1 MDDEFMELF
10 QRIKSLAKNL
20 QRGSDDRHYVALW
33 IKKLISERKNDKA
46 TCNHYTRLLLN
57 SLQQTKLQPPFTAI
71 PPSGPLPLVKD
82 ELDKLLSTSP
92 EYHTTDHPSIPDNF
106 SFVQQP
112 NHKLTETFPPTAVP
126 SLKGNADR
134 NISFTSPG
142 RGANYKSSVRS
153 LSLSPRWKQARTTR
167 KLLKFNSSDSSS
179 DDDQDDIKT
188 STTAKSSTP
197 NKAPTNVKSLQL
209 DYDEGSDELSEAFA
223 EISFP
228 QSLPNRHPSLLL
240 GNSSHLIAAKTQNE
254 SMQHSNGTI
263 KNFLDQKNSEIESLR
278 MEYSQKTCQLEHKC
292 HQLEMKASQLE
303 SQLSIKKEQ
312 QSKELQRIKQE
323 SQQQLLQSKNKLKKK
338 FQGIISDLEKEKVD
352 MEHEKF
358 QNLQAVIEDANGKL
372 LSLETEKISL
382 KRIVQDLE
390 SKNHQLTQQL
400 DITQQMKDTYL
411 KQKNQLQEDNGNL
424 EASIKQANERIKML
438 EESYIQITAEKEDTI
453 KEMAGQAEKDISA
466 LKTQMK
472 HNQLSAANDISC
484 LQKEV
489 KTLQNYIEDI
499 NASHKQK
506 VKEIESSNQKQ
517 LSEKETKIKE
527 LDNSFK
533 QLQMESSDSLS
544 ILKATLKEKD
554 SKYNDLESRLELQTK
569 KLEKANKEHHSSMQK
584 VKDQHI
590 KAMQH
595 KQKVIENLEKSLCD
609 VTRKF
614 EEQPGKLEA
623 KHKERQANELSI
635 LNEKYAVQIQH
646 LQHDYEIKIALAEE
660 SIASLS
666 MQVKDLQEEQ
676 ERMKVEQDEEIKQLQ
691 RGNELEL
698 NQIRS
703 HFASEEAAHQQAIA
717 EAIAR
722 SEELKTQ
729 LVQQK
734 KAHEAQLSQVKAN
747 IDQKQILTRKEYE
760 DTIQALKLEIDLL
773 NQRAEVLQKQ
783 LAQFHTCSS
792 LRKHIKSCHKKY

>member
-228 QSLPNRHPSLLL
+228 QSLPNRHPS
-240 GNSSHLIAAKTQNE
+240 
-254 SMQHSNGTI
+254 
-263 KNFLDQKNSEIESLR
+263 FLDQKNSEIESLR

-292 HQLEMKASQLE
+292 HQLEMKVILTHSITTGESTKYKERTAKQRATKDKARVSTAAS
-303 SQLSIKKEQ
+303 SVKEQ
-312 QSKELQRIKQE
+312 AQKEK
-323 SQQQLLQSKNKLKKK
+323 
-338 FQGIISDLEKEKVD
+338 KEKVD

-544 ILKATLKEKD
+544 ILKATLNMNREKD

-635 LNEKYAVQIQH
+635 LNEKV
-646 LQHDYEIKIALAEE
+646 
-660 SIASLS
+660 
-666 MQVKDLQEEQ
+666 
-676 ERMKVEQDEEIKQLQ
+676 
-691 RGNELEL
+691 
-698 NQIRS
+698 
-703 HFASEEAAHQQAIA
+703 
-717 EAIAR
+717 
-722 SEELKTQ
+722 
-729 LVQQK
+729 
-734 KAHEAQLSQVKAN
+734 N
-747 IDQKQILTRKEYE
+747 IDI
-760 DTIQALKLEIDLL
+760 
-773 NQRAEVLQKQ
+773 VP
-783 LAQFHTCSS
+783 
-792 LRKHIKSCHKKY
+792 